1 MSVNN
6 PLIHPQNH
14 LLAAL
19 PVAEYQRLIPHL
31 QVVPLSNQQVIYEV
45 AEPIKYAY
53 FPHQAVIS
61 LVITMDDGSTV
72 EAALVGQE
80 GMAGIPMLLGDKISP
95 LQAVAQVPGDSM
107 RIDAD
112 VLKTEFDR
120 GGYLQRLLL
129 RYVQAVFSEL
139 AQGSACNRVH
149 SLEKRLARWLL
160 KVSDRIGSKDFP
172 LTQEFSDRIGSKD
185 FPLTQEFIA
194 QMLGVRR
201 SGVTVAA
208 NALSRSGIISYKR
221 GHITILDI
229 EALEATSCECYR
241 VVKDNF
247 TRLLGNVYECK
258 R

>member
-6 PLIHPQNH
+6 PLIHPKNQ

-19 PVAEYQRLIPHL
+19 PPSEYESLVPHL
-31 QVVPLSNQQVIYEV
+31 QLVPLSNQQVIYEV
-45 AEPIKYAY
+45 GEPIKYAY

-61 LVITMDDGSTV
+61 LVIIMDDSSTV
-72 EAALVGQE
+72 EAALVSQE
-80 GMAGIPMLLGDKISP
+80 GMAGIPIILGDNISF
-95 LQAVAQVPGDSM
+95 LQAVVQVPGDGM
-107 RIDAD
+107 RINAD
-112 VLKTEFDR
+112 VLKTEFDK

-160 KVSDRIGSKDFP
+160 KVSDRIGSQEFP
-172 LTQEFSDRIGSKD
+172 LTQEFM
-185 FPLTQEFIA
+185 A

-208 NALSRSGIISYKR
+208 NTLSQSGIISYHR
-221 GHITILDI
+221 GQITILDKQ
-229 EALEATSCECYR
+229 ALEAASCECYR
-241 VVKDNF
+241 VVKTEF
-247 TRLLGNVYECK
+247 ARLWGNLSVCK
-258 R
+258 QR

>member
-1 MSVNN
+1 MSGDN
-6 PLIHPQNH
+6 PLIHPKNQ

-19 PVAEYQRLIPHL
+19 PASEYQLLVPHL
-31 QVVPLSNQQVIYEV
+31 QVVPLPNQQVIYEV
-45 AEPIKYAY
+45 AEPIKYVY

-80 GMAGIPMLLGDKISP
+80 GMAGIPMILGDYISC
-95 LQAVAQVPGDSM
+95 LQAVVQVPGDGM

-120 GGYLQRLLL
+120 GGYLQRILL
-129 RYVQAVFSEL
+129 RYVQAVFSEM

-172 LTQEFSDRIGSKD
+172 LTQEF
-185 FPLTQEFIA
+185 IA

-208 NALSRSGIISYKR
+208 STLSQSGIISYKR

-229 EALEATSCECYR
+229 EALQATSCECYW

-247 TRLLGNVYECK
+247 SRLLGNVY
-258 R
+258 